1 MADFITIIKK
11 FAEDTKAGHVVVE
24 DDDRAVLQKALDNL
38 HKWAMEWGMS
48 FNVSKYKVMHIGRRN
63 PQFEYSLNGIKLE
76 PIEEE
81 KDIGVLIHSSLKPT
95 KQCREAAKKANG
107 VLTQI
112 FKSFHYGD
120 KKTFLQLYK
129 TYVRCRLETSVPA
142 WNPWLQQDKETLEK
156 VQMRAVGM
164 ISGLQVKNLPGEAD
178 RAWSDEPC
186 AETHQIRDDHD
197 FQEHAWFLMS
207 E

>member
-1 MADFITIIKK
+1 MVQWGPAPT
-11 FAEDTKAGHVVVE
+11 
-24 DDDRAVLQKALDNL
+24 
-38 HKWAMEWGMS
+38 GMS
-48 FNVSKYKVMHIGRRN
+48 FNVSKCKVMHKGRRN
-63 PQFEYSLNGIKLE
+63 PQFEYSMNGIKLE

-95 KQCREAAKKANG
+95 KQCREAARKANG

-112 FKSFHYGD
+112 FKSFHYRD